1 MYKYF
6 RCLCVTFA
14 VVLLA
19 KASHMI
25 KPRISAGR
33 EHPQAWI
40 CRTVNKWGVILG
52 TAAPGV
58 ACRRHGLFSA
68 YMGMCRVSMGQRSR
82 KVGVGEVLWRQES
95 IMEFDTCGIKF
106 HTHLLAM

>member
-25 KPRISAGR
+25 KLRISVGR

-40 CRTVNKWGVILG
+40 CRTVNKLGVILG

-58 ACRRHGLFSA
+58 AYGRHVLFCA
-68 YMGMCRVSMGQRSR
+68 YTGMCRVSVGQHSR
-82 KVGVGEVLWRQES
+82 KIGVGEVLWRRES